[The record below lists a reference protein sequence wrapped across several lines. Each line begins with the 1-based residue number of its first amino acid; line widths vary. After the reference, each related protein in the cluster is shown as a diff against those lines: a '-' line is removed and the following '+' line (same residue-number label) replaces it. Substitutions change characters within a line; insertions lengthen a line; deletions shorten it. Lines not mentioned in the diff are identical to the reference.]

1 MLKDIKYMLEH
12 LKPYRLRIAAA
23 VGSGIMREICIMAA
37 VGVCAYMAAFL
48 AAGGHFRDWMYLEI
62 LAAIVILRAVF
73 TYLDSFISH
82 DVAYHIL
89 VDFRV
94 KLYGAFEKISPDI
107 LFCQRSGQTTTT
119 LMNDVEVLEWFYAHT
134 AGVVVVDSVVIA
146 VVTAFSG

>member
-62 LAAIVILRAVF
+62 LAGYAPLQNPANTGQSWF
-73 TYLDSFISH
+73 GHSS
-82 DVAYHIL
+82 
-89 VDFRV
+89 
-94 KLYGAFEKISPDI
+94 SPELHPKSDTGNGYP
-107 LFCQRSGQTTTT
+107 C
-119 LMNDVEVLEWFYAHT
+119 
-134 AGVVVVDSVVIA
+134 IA
-146 VVTAFSG
+146 PHPA